1 MMEFNPSRAGFS
13 KRKLDRLQAHLQEHY
28 VTPGKIPGCR
38 LLVARKG
45 CTATS
50 LTLGLMDIE
59 RNLPMRDDT
68 IFRIYSMTKP
78 ITFSTPSPLL
88 YIMPRLYCA
97 SANPCTAAF

>member
-45 CTATS
+45 C
-50 LTLGLMDIE
+50 IC
-59 RNLPMRDDT
+59 NL
-68 IFRIYSMTKP
+68 FNAGVNGY
-78 ITFSTPSPLL
+78 
-88 YIMPRLYCA
+88 
-97 SANPCTAAF
+97 